1 MYSTIVLV
9 VFHSSYN
16 KCELN
21 YLKKV
26 QNKKKIEKWE
36 KFIQQY
42 MSKEKGKKRKS
53 KLDIQSSSNSEVHN
67 LVSITIFQILVRR
80 TQNIK
85 KSPTLLFEIT

>member
-1 MYSTIVLV
+1 MCTQLP
-9 VFHSSYN
+9 
-16 KCELN
+16 
-21 YLKKV
+21 
-26 QNKKKIEKWE
+26 KKKFKIKQWE

-53 KLDIQSSSNSEVHN
+53 KLDIQSSTNSEVHN
-67 LVSITIFQILVRR
+67 FVSITIFQIMVRR